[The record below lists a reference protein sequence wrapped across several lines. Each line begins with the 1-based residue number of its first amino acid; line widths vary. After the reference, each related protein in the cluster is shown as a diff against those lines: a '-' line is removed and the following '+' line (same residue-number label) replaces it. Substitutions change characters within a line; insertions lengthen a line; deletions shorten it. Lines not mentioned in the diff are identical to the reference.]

1 MQPRRIEGREQIREM
16 RRSRNA
22 SAPSS
27 VPRSVFVG
35 ARRTSLRLE
44 PIMWE
49 ALADIAAE
57 RGREI
62 HDLITE
68 ISIQHEEPNLS
79 AATRVYIV
87 KFYRDK
93 LRGRDG

>member
-1 MQPRRIEGREQIREM
+1 
-16 RRSRNA
+16 
-22 SAPSS
+22 
-27 VPRSVFVG
+27 
-35 ARRTSLRLE
+35 
-44 PIMWE
+44 MWE
-49 ALADIAAE
+49 ALADIASE

-68 ISIQHEEPNLS
+68 ISVQHEEPNLS